1 VRPAIFGNRGQIK
14 TKVHINIFC
23 SNVYIYNNCL
33 ICFLLISRL
42 QLYSTV
48 MFNPFTFL
56 LKVLLLVLLPFIGL
70 IRLSVYFHI
79 SQNLLP
85 WVCIALATLMTVI
98 LLFIYLTFLHAWVTD
113 YASNTRYTIKRRIGI
128 AAFVVLLYV
137 IHGIFYIG
145 GTNIK
150 SEDIRSE
157 IREVHPI
164 LRLSVSTLIHLDKE
178 LLITDS
184 ARLPEDYQK
193 MGLPSKNQSLH
204 YRQSTGYAH
213 AIDIRTNNRP
223 EWKNLLVRTYFIV
236 MGFRTLRHHGTAD
249 HLHVSLLSHAYPN
262 AK

>member
-1 VRPAIFGNRGQIK
+1 
-14 TKVHINIFC
+14 
-23 SNVYIYNNCL
+23 
-33 ICFLLISRL
+33 
-42 QLYSTV
+42 
-48 MFNPFTFL
+48 MFNPFSFI
-56 LKVLLLVLLPFIGL
+56 LKILLLVILPFIGL

-79 SQNLLP
+79 QHNLLP
-85 WVCIALATLMTVI
+85 WVCIALATLMTIV

-113 YASNTRYTIKRRIGI
+113 YAGNTRYTVKRRFGI
-128 AAFVVLLYV
+128 SSFVVLLYV

-150 SEDIRSE
+150 SEDIRKE

-204 YRQSTGYAH
+204 YIQSTGFAH
-213 AIDIRTNNRP
+213 AIDIRTKNRP
-223 EWKNLLVRTYFIV
+223 EWKNQLVRAYFIA
-236 MGFRTLRHHGTAD
+236 MGFKTLRHTGTAD
-249 HLHVSLLSHAYPN
+249 HLHISLMSHTYPS
-262 AK
+262 AR